1 MCNFKARMLAPTT
14 AIPAPTCGGQQI
26 PIPKVGVV
34 ISHTRKEVRIRDLD
48 QVYQDVLIQGE
59 DMQKFQDELR
69 QATKMMPD
77 VPIADALYV
86 ITAPFIAGR
95 WS

>member
-1 MCNFKARMLAPTT
+1 MNNFKARMLVPST
-14 AIPAPTCGGQQI
+14 AIPAPTNRCQQV

-34 ISHTRKEVRIRDLD
+34 ISHARQEVRIRDLD
-48 QVYQDVLIQGE
+48 CVYQDILIQGE

-69 QATKMMPD
+69 HATKMMPN
-77 VPIADALYV
+77 VPIGDALFV
-86 ITAPFIAGR
+86 VTAPFIAGR